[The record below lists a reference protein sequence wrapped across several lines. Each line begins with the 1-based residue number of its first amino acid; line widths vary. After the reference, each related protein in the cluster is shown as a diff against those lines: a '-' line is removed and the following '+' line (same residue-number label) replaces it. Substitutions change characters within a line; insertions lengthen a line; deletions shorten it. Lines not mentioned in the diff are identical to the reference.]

1 MLQFIWI
8 LFMATAALAQSVDDT
23 GFKEND
29 NTAAPEQESWL
40 KKNDR
45 YVFVIVIGLL
55 IVGLLIWYIV
65 RSVKGMRKR
74 LALENEKQMYMLE
87 QATAAN
93 PTSTMPLQQHG
104 YQKFDT
110 VPHHTHRY

>member
-1 MLQFIWI
+1 
-8 LFMATAALAQSVDDT
+8 MATTSWYVALAQNVDDT
-23 GFKEND
+23 GFKQND
-29 NTAAPEQESWL
+29 NTAEPEQESWL

-45 YVFVIVIGLL
+45 YIFIIVIGLL

-65 RSVKGMRKR
+65 RSVKDMRKR

-93 PTSTMPLQQHG
+93 PYQQPPSTMPLQQHG